1 MKKDNQRR
9 MRREQ
14 IERWLASE
22 DMSVDEWCIHNHIG
36 RSTFY
41 RWLAIFR
48 EEEPEI
54 FGIKKDTGWIEI
66 ARQNRRDAVSLAVV
80 DKNTGVAAMPSSY
93 HESQSS
99 CANMPIT
106 VAVNGATISIPS
118 GSNAADIANVM
129 KAVMG

>member
-22 DMSVDEWCIHNHIG
+22 DMSVDEWCIRNHIG

-48 EEEPEI
+48 EEE
-54 FGIKKDTGWIEI
+54 
-66 ARQNRRDAVSLAVV
+66 ARRLD
-80 DKNTGVAAMPSSY
+80 
-93 HESQSS
+93 
-99 CANMPIT
+99 
-106 VAVNGATISIPS
+106 
-118 GSNAADIANVM
+118 
-129 KAVMG
+129 

>member
-1 MKKDNQRR
+1 MSNNNQRR
-9 MRREQ
+9 IRREQ

-22 DMSVDEWCIHNHIG
+22 DMSIDEWCKRNHIG

-48 EEEPEI
+48 KEEPEI
-54 FGIKKDTGWIEI
+54 FGTSKHDGWIEI
-66 ARQNRRDAVSLAVV
+66 ARQNHKDAMSLAVV
-80 DKNTGVAAMPSSY
+80 DKNTGVPAPPSMRY
-93 HESQSS
+93 ESQSS
-99 CANMPIT
+99 CTNMPIT

-118 GSNAADIANVM
+118 GSNATDITNVM